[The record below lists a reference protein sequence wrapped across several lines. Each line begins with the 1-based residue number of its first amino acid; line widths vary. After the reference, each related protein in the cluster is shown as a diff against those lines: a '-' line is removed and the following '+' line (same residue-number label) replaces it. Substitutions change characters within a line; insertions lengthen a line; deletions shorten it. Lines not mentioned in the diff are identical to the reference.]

1 MDEKLKQRLVGTV
14 VITLLLAFFVP
25 MLIEDDTE
33 QQRRSLSEMEI
44 PELPEQIFV
53 EELKAVPFQSLKEI
67 ELSKNRQASEYSDPI
82 KNSSKVNSKKTASP
96 KPLLVRWVIQ
106 VGSFSSEEHAAK
118 LRDDL
123 RAKNFTV
130 YTEFFKGMHRVRIG
144 PELDKK
150 RAEKMQQSLIKKTQ
164 IKGILMPE

>member
-1 MDEKLKQRLVGTV
+1 MDEKLKQRLVGTI

-53 EELKAVPFQSLKEI
+53 EELKPVPFQSLKTV
-67 ELSKNRQASEYSDPI
+67 ELSKNRRLSEYSDP
-82 KNSSKVNSKKTASP
+82 VNNRSQVKSRKTASL

-150 RAEKMQQSLIKKTQ
+150 RAEKMLQSLIKKTQ

>member
-82 KNSSKVNSKKTASP
+82 NNSSKVNSKKTASL

-150 RAEKMQQSLIKKTQ
+150 RAEKMLQSLIKKTQ